1 MAFWVQK
8 GIIIEVI
15 DQGEEAYYVQEDW
28 IENDHQNDGDDHHDI
43 ISETNDDNF

>member
-15 DQGEEAYYVQEDW
+15 DQGEEAYYV
-28 IENDHQNDGDDHHDI
+28 
-43 ISETNDDNF
+43 